1 MNDYPPCHVSITQ
14 TKVFEERET
23 HALMNKLFLRS
34 DMVAIKE
41 IIAALIG
48 LLILASLVGYSGQED
63 IPNVPKPGAGLC
75 GVTKD
80 SFDNIPG
87 SGLLVDI
94 EVDVSWDDSEVW
106 IGIITVEDY
115 DSLEKLG
122 ENSEGELVPCDS
134 KIDFVAGGPSSG
146 SDSKFNYIPDGEE
159 FHIMIGSLNDAE
171 DEDDDDDSIIPG
183 FVEEKVE
190 SNEFVDEFNV
200 KVEYEVSGG
209 LGIILILIVIELVL
223 LYYVLLNRTN

>member
-1 MNDYPPCHVSITQ
+1 MAAV
-14 TKVFEERET
+14 
-23 HALMNKLFLRS
+23 
-34 DMVAIKE
+34 KE
-41 IIAALIG
+41 IVAALIG
-48 LLILASLVGYSGQED
+48 ILILASLVGYSGQED
-63 IPNVPKPGAGLC
+63 IPNVPKPGAGFC
-75 GVTKD
+75 GVTKE
-80 SFDNIPG
+80 SYDNIPG

-159 FHIMIGSLNDAE
+159 FHIMIGSLEEAE
-171 DEDDDDDSIIPG
+171 EEEEDDDDFFPPPIG
-183 FVEEKVE
+183 QNVE
-190 SNEFVDEFNV
+190 SQSFIDEFNV

-209 LGIILILIVIELVL
+209 LGIILTLIVIELVL
-223 LYYVLLNRTN
+223 MYYILLDRTN